1 MCFFFKSCSLLNI
14 SCNFLVCACILFSIL
29 GSSLLTIITVNY
41 FSGRLPISSSFS
53 CLFFF
58 KFCSFVWNI
67 FPCYLIL
74 SKFLCLWPP
83 FQRLQNH
90 SSSCFW
96 CLPFGRWDFSRGL
109 FSLPIWRD
117 WFLPTCGWSWVISRG
132 VFRSGCEFR
141 SSLNSHYADLW
152 GCVSILLVVWPE
164 VFQHWSLPS
173 LGCGQIYLP

>member
-1 MCFFFKSCSLLNI
+1 MHSFFNSWVI
-14 SCNFLVCACILFSIL
+14 
-29 GSSLLTIITVNY
+29 LTIITANY

-53 CLFFF
+53 CFCVFFF
-58 KFCSFVWNI
+58 
-67 FPCYLIL
+67 LIL
-74 SKFLCLWPP
+74 FLCVKHISLLSH
-83 FQRLQNH
+83 F
-90 SSSCFW
+90 
-96 CLPFGRWDFSRGL
+96 CLNFSVCDLLSKGCRIIVPLVSGVCLLLDEIFSRGL